1 MPNRDDDEEYEGVI
15 VGVLFVFI
23 LIATLVFFS
32 LSFVEP
38 TNYGLVCNKITKNCD
53 NLDGTPSLSLMLL

>member
-1 MPNRDDDEEYEGVI
+1 MC
-15 VGVLFVFI
+15 VLFIFI
-23 LIATLVFFS
+23 LIGMLVFFS

-53 NLDGTPSLSLMLL
+53 NSDGTLVLF